1 MIHLILNFRVMM
13 MRFYLFILSG
23 CGDFHLYVPLV
34 CNIIRNYRILN
45 YKKLELIYKKYLIG
59 KKLKIQQIL

>member
-13 MRFYLFILSG
+13 MGFYLFILSG

-45 YKKLELIYKKYLIG
+45 YKKLELI
-59 KKLKIQQIL
+59 